1 MALQTQN
8 RDGGGQGLAQSSGRQ
23 QARASA
29 WAPNERE
36 RSTSDS
42 GQLRARAPAPREVP
56 PRERRIVEV
65 PPERESQHP
74 DAMSPAAG
82 FCVGIRLRS

>member
-8 RDGGGQGLAQSSGRQ
+8 RDRSGPTQSSGRQ

-36 RSTSDS
+36 RLTGVCGVPLKFIRRTS
-42 GQLRARAPAPREVP
+42 GGAALLPA
-56 PRERRIVEV
+56 
-65 PPERESQHP
+65 
-74 DAMSPAAG
+74 
-82 FCVGIRLRS
+82 